1 MKSVLFSTACAAAIF
16 AAGAAWA
23 EEARPAPEPDVAGRV
38 SELVVTATRS
48 PQPADRIGQSIT
60 VLDEAAITSSQSV
73 VVSDLLTQTPGVAYS
88 RNGGIGGVTSVRIR
102 GAETDQTV
110 VVVDGVKLNDPS
122 STGGGY
128 NFANLLVGDVARIEV
143 LRGAQSTLWGSQA
156 IGGVVNIVTAQ
167 PQKALE
173 GGLEIE
179 GGARETAYVR
189 AAAGGATER
198 LTWRLAGGRY
208 TTQGVSSY
216 RFGAEDDGY
225 RNTQLSGRARLELTD
240 DASLDLRALY
250 SKGRNEFDGFPPPA
264 YTFADTAEYGV
275 TEDLVAYAGLNFGL
289 LDGALKN
296 RIAYG
301 YTRTDRG
308 YYNPAQA
315 VTTTT
320 FDAAG
325 ENRRFEYQGVWAVS
339 DAWTATFGAE
349 SEESDMRTA
358 APSDFDPDP
367 VPARAE
373 TGLDSAYL
381 QVQGVLAS
389 GLTITAGVRRDS
401 HEAFGDHTLGQV
413 AAAWSLNDGN
423 TILRASFGQ
432 GFKAPTLYQLYSDY
446 GNAGLAPEEADSWDA
461 GIEQRLLDGAVVVSA
476 TWFNRETENQID
488 YVSCFGSASPLCV
501 VNGVGRYGYY
511 DNIAKAKAQGIELTG
526 AVQLGDLAV
535 NANYT
540 WIDAENASP
549 GANHGR
555 RPARRPEHQANIA
568 ATYVW
573 PAGLSTTAAIRYV
586 GESFDNAGNTY
597 KLQGYTLLDLRASY
611 PVTERIEVFG
621 RVENAFDDDYETVR
635 NYGSP
640 GRGVFVG
647 ARASF

>member
-1 MKSVLFSTACAAAIF
+1 MKRVLFSTACTAAIF

-23 EEARPAPEPDVAGRV
+23 EESRPAPEPDVAGQV

-48 PQPADRIGQSIT
+48 PQPADRIGQSLT
-60 VLDEAAITSSQSV
+60 VLDEAAIRSSQSV
-73 VVSDLLTQTPGVAYS
+73 VVSDLLTQTAGVASS
-88 RNGGIGGVTSVRIR
+88 RNGGIGGVTSLRIR

-122 STGGGY
+122 APGGGY
-128 NFANLLVGDVARIEV
+128 NFANLLVGDVSRIEV

-167 PQKALE
+167 PRKALE
-173 GGLEIE
+173 GSLQVE
-179 GGARETAYVR
+179 GGSQDTVYARGAI
-189 AAAGGATER
+189 GGAMER
-198 LTWRLAGGRY
+198 LTWRLAAGRY

-216 RFGAEDDGY
+216 RLGGEDDGY
-225 RNTQLSGRARLELTD
+225 RNTQFSGRARLELTD

-250 SKGRNEFDGFPPPA
+250 SKGRNEYDGFPPPA
-264 YTFADTAEYGV
+264 YTFADTTEYGV
-275 TEDLVAYAGLNFGL
+275 TEDLVAYAGLNFAL
-289 LDGALKN
+289 LDGALKS

-308 YYNPAQA
+308 AYDPTQA

-325 ENRRFEYQGVWAVS
+325 ENRRFEYQGVWAMS
-339 DAWTATFGAE
+339 EAWTATFGAE
-349 SEESDMRTA
+349 SEESEMRAA
-358 APSDFDPDP
+358 APSAFDPSP

-373 TGLDSAYL
+373 AGLDSAYL
-381 QVQGVLAS
+381 QVQAVLAS
-389 GLTITAGVRRDS
+389 GLTLTAGVRRDS

-461 GIEQRLLDGAVVVSA
+461 GIEQRLLDGVVVVSA
-476 TWFNRETENQID
+476 TWFDRESENLID

-501 VNGVGRYGYY
+501 VSGVGRYGYY
-511 DNIAKAKAQGIELTG
+511 DNIARATAQGVELT
-526 AVQLGDLAV
+526 AAAQLGSLALS
-535 NANYT
+535 ANYT
-540 WIDAENASP
+540 WTDAENASP
-549 GANHGR
+549 GANHGKR
-555 RPARRPEHQANIA
+555 LARRPEVQANLA

-573 PAGLSTTAAIRYV
+573 PVGLSTTAAIRHV

-597 KLQGYTLLDLRASY
+597 RLSSYTLLDLRASY
-611 PVTERIEVFG
+611 PLTEQVEVFG
-621 RVENAFDDDYETVR
+621 RVDNAFDDDYESVR
-635 NYGSP
+635 NYGSI

-647 ARASF
+647 VRAKF